1 MDYKHFKG
9 KHANIVIE
17 IISLLEKGVKKAQ
30 EILEKPDAGSY
41 TKLENSSGDTPIK
54 ADLALDKFLEENFL
68 SLENIKSVFSEEKE
82 TPVTKEN
89 GSYLIAYDPLD
100 GSSVME
106 ANFLVGTIIGVY
118 EKDYKAQN
126 LAASLYVVFGHKIEL
141 VVALEEVYR
150 YAFYQNKFHFI
161 ETIVLE
167 NKGKII
173 ASGGNQKDF
182 SLGLKKALEGF
193 FAENY
198 RLRYSGS
205 MVADVHHVLVKKGG
219 MFSYPQKKLRK
230 LFEVFPLALMVE
242 KAKGEAFYF
251 DKGVKKRLLD
261 QGVENYHEKSECYLA
276 SPHEAHI
283 LEKYLKGEWCKIAL
297 KN

>member
-1 MDYKHFKG
+1 MDYKHFKC
-9 KHANIVIE
+9 KHANIIIE

-82 TPVTKEN
+82 VPVTKEN

-126 LAASLYVVFGHKIEL
+126 LVASLYVVFGHKIEL
-141 VVALEEVYR
+141 VVALDKVYR
-150 YAFYQNKFHFI
+150 YAFYQNKFRFI

-167 NKGKII
+167 NKGKIV

-182 SLGLKKALEGF
+182 SLGLKKALEGL

-251 DKGVKKRLLD
+251 DKGVKKRLLE
-261 QGVENYHEKSECYLA
+261 QSVESYHEKSECYLA
-276 SPHEAHI
+276 SPHEAQI
-283 LEKYLKGEWCKIAL
+283 LEKYLKGE
-297 KN
+297 

>member
-54 ADLALDKFLEENFL
+54 ADLALDQFLEENFL
-68 SLENIKSVFSEEKE
+68 SLENVKSVFSEEKE

-118 EKDYKAQN
+118 EKDYKVQN
-126 LAASLYVVFGHKIEL
+126 LVASLYVVFGHKIEL

-182 SLGLKKALEGF
+182 SLGLKKALEEF

-251 DKGVKKRLLD
+251 DKGVKKRLLE
-261 QGVENYHEKSECYLA
+261 QSVENYHEKSECYLA

-283 LEKYLKGEWCKIAL
+283 LEKYLKGE
-297 KN
+297 

>member
-126 LAASLYVVFGHKIEL
+126 LVASLYVVFGHKIEL

-167 NKGKII
+167 NKGKIV

-251 DKGVKKRLLD
+251 DKGVRKRLLE
-261 QGVENYHEKSECYLA
+261 QSVESYHEKSECYLA
-276 SPHEAHI
+276 SPHEAQI
-283 LEKYLKGEWCKIAL
+283 LEKYLKGE
-297 KN
+297 

>member
-1 MDYKHFKG
+1 MDYKHFKC

-68 SLENIKSVFSEEKE
+68 SLENVKSVFSEEKE

-106 ANFLVGTIIGVY
+106 ANFLVGTIIGIY

-141 VVALEEVYR
+141 MVALEEVYR

-230 LFEVFPLALMVE
+230 LFEVFPLALIIE

-251 DKGVKKRLLD
+251 DKGVKKRLLE
-261 QGVENYHEKSECYLA
+261 QSVENYHEKSECYLA
-276 SPHEAHI
+276 SPHEAQI
-283 LEKYLKGEWCKIAL
+283 LEKYLKGE
-297 KN
+297 

>member
-126 LAASLYVVFGHKIEL
+126 LVASLYVVLGHKIEL

-167 NKGKII
+167 NKGKIV

-230 LFEVFPLALMVE
+230 LFEVFPLALIIE

-251 DKGVKKRLLD
+251 DKGVKKRLLE
-261 QGVENYHEKSECYLA
+261 QSVESYHEKSECYLA
-276 SPHEAHI
+276 SQYEAQI
-283 LEKYLKGEWCKIAL
+283 LEKYLKGE
-297 KN
+297 

>member
-1 MDYKHFKG
+1 MDYKHFKC

-126 LAASLYVVFGHKIEL
+126 LVASLYVVFGHKIEL
-141 VVALEEVYR
+141 VVALDKVYR

-205 MVADVHHVLVKKGG
+205 MVADVHHVLIKKGG
-219 MFSYPQKKLRK
+219 MFSYPQRKLRK
-230 LFEVFPLALMVE
+230 LFEVFPLALIIE

-251 DKGVKKRLLD
+251 DKGVKKRLLE
-261 QGVENYHEKSECYLA
+261 QSVESYHEKSECYLA
-276 SPHEAHI
+276 SPHEAQI
-283 LEKYLKGEWCKIAL
+283 LEKYLKGE
-297 KN
+297 

>member
-106 ANFLVGTIIGVY
+106 ANFLVGTIIGIY
-118 EKDYKAQN
+118 EKDYKVQN
-126 LAASLYVVFGHKIEL
+126 LVASLYVVFGHKIEL

-167 NKGKII
+167 NKGKIV

-251 DKGVKKRLLD
+251 DKGVKKRLLE
-261 QGVENYHEKSECYLA
+261 QSVESYHEKSECYLA
-276 SPHEAHI
+276 SQHEAQI
-283 LEKYLKGEWCKIAL
+283 LEKYLKGE
-297 KN
+297 

>member
-1 MDYKHFKG
+1 MDYKHFKC

-126 LAASLYVVFGHKIEL
+126 LVASLYVVFGHKIEL

-167 NKGKII
+167 NKGKIV

-205 MVADVHHVLVKKGG
+205 MVADVHHVLIKKGG

-230 LFEVFPLALMVE
+230 LFEVFPLALIIE

-251 DKGVKKRLLD
+251 DKGVKKRLLE
-261 QGVENYHEKSECYLA
+261 QSVENYHEKSECYLA
-276 SPHEAHI
+276 SPHEAQI
-283 LEKYLKGEWCKIAL
+283 LEKYLKGE
-297 KN
+297 

>member
-54 ADLALDKFLEENFL
+54 ADLALDKFLEETFL
-68 SLENIKSVFSEEKE
+68 SLENVKSVFSEEKE

-126 LAASLYVVFGHKIEL
+126 LVTSLYVVFGHKIEL
-141 VVALEEVYR
+141 VVALDKVYR

-205 MVADVHHVLVKKGG
+205 MVADVHHVLIKKGG

-230 LFEVFPLALMVE
+230 LFEVFPLALIIE

-261 QGVENYHEKSECYLA
+261 QSVESYHEKSECYLA
-276 SPHEAHI
+276 SQHEAQI
-283 LEKYLKGEWCKIAL
+283 LEKYLKGE
-297 KN
+297 

>member
-9 KHANIVIE
+9 KHASIVIE

-54 ADLALDKFLEENFL
+54 ADLALDKFLEETFL

-126 LAASLYVVFGHKIEL
+126 LVASLYVVFGHKIEL
-141 VVALEEVYR
+141 VVALDKVYR

-167 NKGKII
+167 NKGKIV

-251 DKGVKKRLLD
+251 DKGVKKRLLE
-261 QGVENYHEKSECYLA
+261 QSVESYHEKSECYLA
-276 SPHEAHI
+276 SQHEAQI
-283 LEKYLKGEWCKIAL
+283 LEKYLKGE
-297 KN
+297 

>member
-1 MDYKHFKG
+1 MDYKHFKC

-126 LAASLYVVFGHKIEL
+126 LVASLYVVFGHKIEL

-230 LFEVFPLALMVE
+230 LFEVFPLALIIE

-251 DKGVKKRLLD
+251 DKGVKKRLLE
-261 QGVENYHEKSECYLA
+261 QSVESYHEKSECYLA
-276 SPHEAHI
+276 SPHEAQI
-283 LEKYLKGEWCKIAL
+283 LEKYLKGE
-297 KN
+297 

>member
-68 SLENIKSVFSEEKE
+68 SLENVKSVFSEEKE

-106 ANFLVGTIIGVY
+106 ANFLVGTIIGIY
-118 EKDYKAQN
+118 EKDYKVQN
-126 LAASLYVVFGHKIEL
+126 LVASLYVVFGHKIEL
-141 VVALEEVYR
+141 VVALDKVYR

-167 NKGKII
+167 NKGKIV

-205 MVADVHHVLVKKGG
+205 MVADVHHVLIKKGG

-230 LFEVFPLALMVE
+230 LFEVFPLALIIE

-251 DKGVKKRLLD
+251 DKGVKKRLLE
-261 QGVENYHEKSECYLA
+261 QSVESYHEKSECYLA
-276 SPHEAHI
+276 SPHEAQI
-283 LEKYLKGEWCKIAL
+283 LEKYLKGE
-297 KN
+297 

>member
-9 KHANIVIE
+9 KHASIVIE

-68 SLENIKSVFSEEKE
+68 SLENVKSVFSEEKE

-150 YAFYQNKFHFI
+150 YGFYQNKFHFI

-261 QGVENYHEKSECYLA
+261 QSVESYHEKSECYLA
-276 SPHEAHI
+276 SQHEAHI
-283 LEKYLKGEWCKIAL
+283 LEKYLKGE
-297 KN
+297 

>member
-126 LAASLYVVFGHKIEL
+126 LVASLYVVFGHKIEL
-141 VVALEEVYR
+141 MVALDKVYR

-167 NKGKII
+167 NKGKIV

-205 MVADVHHVLVKKGG
+205 MVADVHHVLIKKGG

-251 DKGVKKRLLD
+251 DKGVKKRLLE
-261 QGVENYHEKSECYLA
+261 QSVESYHEKSECYLA
-276 SPHEAHI
+276 SPHEAQI
-283 LEKYLKGEWCKIAL
+283 LEKYLKGE
-297 KN
+297 

>member
-68 SLENIKSVFSEEKE
+68 SLENVKSVFSEEKE
-82 TPVTKEN
+82 TPITKEN

-106 ANFLVGTIIGVY
+106 ANFLVGTIIGIY

-126 LAASLYVVFGHKIEL
+126 LVASLYVVFGHKIEL
-141 VVALEEVYR
+141 VVALDKVYR

-167 NKGKII
+167 NKGKIV

-205 MVADVHHVLVKKGG
+205 MVADVHHVLIKKGG
-219 MFSYPQKKLRK
+219 VFSYPQKKLRK
-230 LFEVFPLALMVE
+230 LFEVFPLALIIE

-251 DKGVKKRLLD
+251 DKGVKKRLLE
-261 QGVENYHEKSECYLA
+261 QSVENYHEKSECYLA

-283 LEKYLKGEWCKIAL
+283 LEKYLKGE
-297 KN
+297 

>member
-1 MDYKHFKG
+1 MDYKHFKC

-106 ANFLVGTIIGVY
+106 ANFLVGTIIGIY

-126 LAASLYVVFGHKIEL
+126 LVASLYVVFGHKIEL
-141 VVALEEVYR
+141 VVALDKVYR

-167 NKGKII
+167 NKGKIV

-205 MVADVHHVLVKKGG
+205 MVADVHHVLIKKGG

-251 DKGVKKRLLD
+251 DKGVKKRLLE
-261 QGVENYHEKSECYLA
+261 QGVESYHEKSECYLA
-276 SPHEAHI
+276 SPHEAQI
-283 LEKYLKGEWCKIAL
+283 LEKYLKGE
-297 KN
+297 

>member
-1 MDYKHFKG
+1 MDYKHFKC

-68 SLENIKSVFSEEKE
+68 SLENVKSVFSEEKE

-106 ANFLVGTIIGVY
+106 ANFLVGTIIGIY

-126 LAASLYVVFGHKIEL
+126 LVASLYVVFGHKIEL

-167 NKGKII
+167 NKGKIV

-205 MVADVHHVLVKKGG
+205 MVADVHHVLIKKGG

-251 DKGVKKRLLD
+251 DKGVKKRLLE
-261 QGVENYHEKSECYLA
+261 QSVESYHEKSECYLA
-276 SPHEAHI
+276 SQHEAQI
-283 LEKYLKGEWCKIAL
+283 LEKYLKGE
-297 KN
+297 

>member
-68 SLENIKSVFSEEKE
+68 SLENVKSVFSEEKE

-106 ANFLVGTIIGVY
+106 ANFLVGTIIGIY

-205 MVADVHHVLVKKGG
+205 MVADVHHVLIKKGG

-261 QGVENYHEKSECYLA
+261 QSVESYHEKSECYLA

-283 LEKYLKGEWCKIAL
+283 LEKYLKGE
-297 KN
+297 

>member
-1 MDYKHFKG
+1 MDYKHFKC

-126 LAASLYVVFGHKIEL
+126 LVASLYVVFGHKIEL
-141 VVALEEVYR
+141 VVALDKVYR

-167 NKGKII
+167 NKGKIV

-251 DKGVKKRLLD
+251 DKGVKKRLLE
-261 QGVENYHEKSECYLA
+261 QSVENYHEKSECYLA
-276 SPHEAHI
+276 SPHEARI
-283 LEKYLKGEWCKIAL
+283 LEKYLKEE
-297 KN
+297 

>member
-68 SLENIKSVFSEEKE
+68 SLENVKSVFSEEKE

-106 ANFLVGTIIGVY
+106 ANFLVGTIIGIY

-126 LAASLYVVFGHKIEL
+126 LVASLYVVFGHKIEL

-251 DKGVKKRLLD
+251 DKGVKKRLLE
-261 QGVENYHEKSECYLA
+261 QSVESYHEKSECYLA
-276 SPHEAHI
+276 SPHEAQI
-283 LEKYLKGEWCKIAL
+283 LEKYLKVE
-297 KN
+297 

>member
-1 MDYKHFKG
+1 MDYKRFKG

-68 SLENIKSVFSEEKE
+68 SLEKVKSVFSEEKE

-126 LAASLYVVFGHKIEL
+126 LVASLYVVFGHKIEL

-167 NKGKII
+167 NKGKIV

-219 MFSYPQKKLRK
+219 IFSYPQKKLRK

-251 DKGVKKRLLD
+251 DKGVKKRLLE
-261 QGVENYHEKSECYLA
+261 QGVGSYHEKSECYLA
-276 SPHEAHI
+276 SPHEAQI
-283 LEKYLKGEWCKIAL
+283 LEKHLKGE
-297 KN
+297 

>member
-68 SLENIKSVFSEEKE
+68 SLENVKSVFSEEKE

-126 LAASLYVVFGHKIEL
+126 LVASLYVVFGHKIEL

-205 MVADVHHVLVKKGG
+205 MVADVHHILIKKGG

-230 LFEVFPLALMVE
+230 LFEVFPLALIIE

-251 DKGVKKRLLD
+251 DKGVKKRLLE
-261 QGVENYHEKSECYLA
+261 QSVESYHEKSECYLA
-276 SPHEAHI
+276 SPHEAQI
-283 LEKYLKGEWCKIAL
+283 LEKYLKGE
-297 KN
+297 

>member
-1 MDYKHFKG
+1 MDYKRFKG

-17 IISLLEKGVKKAQ
+17 IINLLEKGVKKAQ

-54 ADLALDKFLEENFL
+54 ADLALDKFLEETFL
-68 SLENIKSVFSEEKE
+68 SLENVKSVFSEEKE

-167 NKGKII
+167 NKGKIV

-205 MVADVHHVLVKKGG
+205 MVADVHHVLIKKGG

-230 LFEVFPLALMVE
+230 LFEVFPLALIIE

-251 DKGVKKRLLD
+251 DKGVKKRLLE
-261 QGVENYHEKSECYLA
+261 QGVESYHEKSECYLA
-276 SPHEAHI
+276 SQHEAQI
-283 LEKYLKGEWCKIAL
+283 LEKYLKGE
-297 KN
+297 

>member
-30 EILEKPDAGSY
+30 EILEKPDAGSN

-68 SLENIKSVFSEEKE
+68 SLENVKSVFSEEKE

-118 EKDYKAQN
+118 EKDYKVQN
-126 LAASLYVVFGHKIEL
+126 LVASLYVVFGHKIEL

-205 MVADVHHVLVKKGG
+205 MVADVHHVLIKKGG

-261 QGVENYHEKSECYLA
+261 QGVESYHEKSECYLA
-276 SPHEAHI
+276 SQHEAQI
-283 LEKYLKGEWCKIAL
+283 LEKYLKGE
-297 KN
+297 

>member
-1 MDYKHFKG
+1 MDYKCFKG

-41 TKLENSSGDTPIK
+41 TKLENSSGDTPIE

-68 SLENIKSVFSEEKE
+68 SLEKVKSVFSEEKE

-118 EKDYKAQN
+118 EKDYKAQD
-126 LAASLYVVFGHKIEL
+126 LVASLYVVFGHKVEL

-205 MVADVHHVLVKKGG
+205 MVADVHHLLIKKGG
-219 MFSYPQKKLRK
+219 VFSYPQKKLRK

-251 DKGVKKRLLD
+251 DKGVKKRLLE
-261 QGVENYHEKSECYLA
+261 QGVGSYHEKSECYLA
-276 SPHEAHI
+276 SPHEAQI
-283 LEKYLKGEWCKIAL
+283 LEKHLKGE
-297 KN
+297 

>member
-68 SLENIKSVFSEEKE
+68 SLENVKSVFSEEKE

-106 ANFLVGTIIGVY
+106 ANFLVGTIIGIY

-126 LAASLYVVFGHKIEL
+126 LVASLYVVFGHKIEL

-150 YAFYQNKFHFI
+150 YAFYQSKFHFI

-205 MVADVHHVLVKKGG
+205 MVADVHHVLIKKGG

-251 DKGVKKRLLD
+251 DKGVKKRLLE
-261 QGVENYHEKSECYLA
+261 QSVENYHEKSECYLA
-276 SPHEAHI
+276 SPHEAQI

>member
-1 MDYKHFKG
+1 MDYKHFKC

-126 LAASLYVVFGHKIEL
+126 LVASLYVVFGHKIEL
-141 VVALEEVYR
+141 VVALDKVYR

-167 NKGKII
+167 NKGKIV

-205 MVADVHHVLVKKGG
+205 MVADVHHVLIKKGG

-230 LFEVFPLALMVE
+230 LFEVFPLALIIE

-251 DKGVKKRLLD
+251 DKGVKKRLLE
-261 QGVENYHEKSECYLA
+261 QSVESYHEKSECYLA
-276 SPHEAHI
+276 SPHEAQI
-283 LEKYLKGEWCKIAL
+283 LEKYLKGE
-297 KN
+297 

>member
-68 SLENIKSVFSEEKE
+68 SLENVKSVFSEEKE

-106 ANFLVGTIIGVY
+106 ANFLVGTIIGIY

-126 LAASLYVVFGHKIEL
+126 LVASLYVVFGHKIEL

-205 MVADVHHVLVKKGG
+205 MVADVHHVLIKKGG

-242 KAKGEAFYF
+242 KARGEAFYF

-276 SPHEAHI
+276 SPHEAQI
-283 LEKYLKGEWCKIAL
+283 LEKYLKGE
-297 KN
+297 

>member
-1 MDYKHFKG
+1 MDYKHFKC

-126 LAASLYVVFGHKIEL
+126 LVASLYVVFGHKIEL

-150 YAFYQNKFHFI
+150 YSFYQNKFHFI

-167 NKGKII
+167 NKGKIV

-182 SLGLKKALEGF
+182 SLGLKKALEEF

-230 LFEVFPLALMVE
+230 LFEVFPLALIIE

-251 DKGVKKRLLD
+251 DKGVKKRLLE
-261 QGVENYHEKSECYLA
+261 QSVENYHEKSECYLA
-276 SPHEAHI
+276 SQHEAQI
-283 LEKYLKGEWCKIAL
+283 LEKHLKGE
-297 KN
+297 

>member
-126 LAASLYVVFGHKIEL
+126 LVASLYVVFGHKIEL
-141 VVALEEVYR
+141 VVALDKVYR

-205 MVADVHHVLVKKGG
+205 MVADVHHVLIKKGG
-219 MFSYPQKKLRK
+219 VFSYPQKKLRK

-251 DKGVKKRLLD
+251 DKGVKKRLLE
-261 QGVENYHEKSECYLA
+261 QGVESYHEKSECYLA
-276 SPHEAHI
+276 SPHEAQI
-283 LEKYLKGEWCKIAL
+283 LEKYLKGE
-297 KN
+297 

>member
-54 ADLALDKFLEENFL
+54 ADLALDKFLEETFL

-118 EKDYKAQN
+118 EKDYKVQN
-126 LAASLYVVFGHKIEL
+126 LVASLYVVFGHKIEL

-205 MVADVHHVLVKKGG
+205 MVADVHHVLIKKGG

-230 LFEVFPLALMVE
+230 LFEVFPLALIIE

-251 DKGVKKRLLD
+251 DKGVKKRLLE
-261 QGVENYHEKSECYLA
+261 QSVENYHEKSECYLA
-276 SPHEAHI
+276 SQHEAQI
-283 LEKYLKGEWCKIAL
+283 LEKYLKGE
-297 KN
+297 

>member
-68 SLENIKSVFSEEKE
+68 SLENVKSVFSEEKE

-126 LAASLYVVFGHKIEL
+126 LVASLYVVFGHKIEL
-141 VVALEEVYR
+141 VVALDKVYR

-167 NKGKII
+167 NKGKIV

-230 LFEVFPLALMVE
+230 LFEVFPLALIIE

-251 DKGVKKRLLD
+251 DKGVKKRLLE
-261 QGVENYHEKSECYLA
+261 QSVESYHEKSECYLA

-283 LEKYLKGEWCKIAL
+283 LEKYLKGE
-297 KN
+297 

>member
-68 SLENIKSVFSEEKE
+68 SLENVKSVFSEEKE
-82 TPVTKEN
+82 MPVTKEN

-106 ANFLVGTIIGVY
+106 ANFLVGTIIGIY

-126 LAASLYVVFGHKIEL
+126 LVASLYVVFGHKIEL
-141 VVALEEVYR
+141 MVALEEVYR

-230 LFEVFPLALMVE
+230 LFEVFPLALIIE

-251 DKGVKKRLLD
+251 DKGVKKRLLE
-261 QGVENYHEKSECYLA
+261 QSVESYHEKSECYLA
-276 SPHEAHI
+276 SPHEAQI
-283 LEKYLKGEWCKIAL
+283 LEKYLKGE
-297 KN
+297 

>member
-126 LAASLYVVFGHKIEL
+126 LVASLYVVFGHKIEL

-167 NKGKII
+167 NKGKIV

-219 MFSYPQKKLRK
+219 MFSYQQKKLRK
-230 LFEVFPLALMVE
+230 LFEVFPLALIIE

-251 DKGVKKRLLD
+251 DKGVKKRLLE
-261 QGVENYHEKSECYLA
+261 QSVESYHEKSECYLA
-276 SPHEAHI
+276 SPHEAQI
-283 LEKYLKGEWCKIAL
+283 LEKYLKGE
-297 KN
+297 

>member
-1 MDYKHFKG
+1 MDYKYFKG

-82 TPVTKEN
+82 TPITKEN

-126 LAASLYVVFGHKIEL
+126 LVASLYVVFGHKIEL
-141 VVALEEVYR
+141 MVALDKVYR

-161 ETIVLE
+161 ETIILE
-167 NKGKII
+167 NKGKIV

-230 LFEVFPLALMVE
+230 LFEVFPLALIIE

-251 DKGVKKRLLD
+251 DKGVKKRLLE
-261 QGVENYHEKSECYLA
+261 QSVESYHEKSECYLA
-276 SPHEAHI
+276 SPHEAQI
-283 LEKYLKGEWCKIAL
+283 LEKYLKGE
-297 KN
+297 

>member
-68 SLENIKSVFSEEKE
+68 SLENVKSVFSEEKE

-126 LAASLYVVFGHKIEL
+126 LVASLYVVFGHKIEL
-141 VVALEEVYR
+141 MVALDKVYR

-167 NKGKII
+167 NKGKIV

-205 MVADVHHVLVKKGG
+205 MVADVHHVLAKKGG

-251 DKGVKKRLLD
+251 DKGVKKRLLE
-261 QGVENYHEKSECYLA
+261 QSVESYHEKSECYLA
-276 SPHEAHI
+276 SPHEAQI
-283 LEKYLKGEWCKIAL
+283 LEKYLKGE
-297 KN
+297 

>member
-106 ANFLVGTIIGVY
+106 ANFLVGTIIGIY

-126 LAASLYVVFGHKIEL
+126 LVASLYVVFGHKIEL
-141 VVALEEVYR
+141 VVALDKVYR

-167 NKGKII
+167 NKGKIV

-182 SLGLKKALEGF
+182 SSGLKKALEEF

-205 MVADVHHVLVKKGG
+205 MVADVHHVLIKKGG

-230 LFEVFPLALMVE
+230 LFEVFPLALIIE

-251 DKGVKKRLLD
+251 DKGVKKRLLE
-261 QGVENYHEKSECYLA
+261 QSVESYHEKSECYLA
-276 SPHEAHI
+276 SPHEAQI
-283 LEKYLKGEWCKIAL
+283 LEKYLKGE
-297 KN
+297 

>member
-1 MDYKHFKG
+1 MDYKHFKC

-54 ADLALDKFLEENFL
+54 ADLALDKFLEETFL

-126 LAASLYVVFGHKIEL
+126 LVASLYVVFGHKIEL
-141 VVALEEVYR
+141 VVALDKVYR

-167 NKGKII
+167 NKGKIV

-205 MVADVHHVLVKKGG
+205 MVADVHHVLIKKGG

-230 LFEVFPLALMVE
+230 LFEVFPLALIIE

-251 DKGVKKRLLD
+251 DKGVKKRLLE
-261 QGVENYHEKSECYLA
+261 QSVESYHEKSECYLA

-283 LEKYLKGEWCKIAL
+283 LEKYLKGE
-297 KN
+297 

>member
-1 MDYKHFKG
+1 MDYKHFKC

-68 SLENIKSVFSEEKE
+68 SLENVKSVFSEEKE

-106 ANFLVGTIIGVY
+106 ANFLVGTIIGIY

-283 LEKYLKGEWCKIAL
+283 LEKYLKGE
-297 KN
+297 

>member
-1 MDYKHFKG
+1 MDYKHFKC

-54 ADLALDKFLEENFL
+54 ADLALDKFLEETFL

-126 LAASLYVVFGHKIEL
+126 LVASLYVVFGHKIEL

-167 NKGKII
+167 NKGKIV

-205 MVADVHHVLVKKGG
+205 MVADVHHVLIKKGG

-251 DKGVKKRLLD
+251 DKGVKKRLLE
-261 QGVENYHEKSECYLA
+261 QSVESYHEKSECYLA
-276 SPHEAHI
+276 SQHEAHI
-283 LEKYLKGEWCKIAL
+283 LEKYLKGE
-297 KN
+297 